1 MWLVSTSFIDP
12 PRQINDLLTKIMSAD
27 AKSITVQPMHAERIV
42 LRFLI
47 AAALLFV
54 PCAAAT
60 EDTGSASTIVVS
72 PAGDQ
77 NDITE
82 LAGVRAI
89 GGWIYPDETD
99 VINKYIPSGTTRIN
113 VNLDWSG
120 HQHSGTDSVSLT
132 IYPTDGS
139 TLGPYPDSSDGTID
153 EKISLSLSDSSSLPA
168 GTWRFYV
175 HGDSVPAEGDAYTL
189 NVLYS

>member
-1 MWLVSTSFIDP
+1 MH
-12 PRQINDLLTKIMSAD
+12 AE
-27 AKSITVQPMHAERIV
+27 SITVQPMHAEKIV
-42 LRFLI
+42 LSILA

-60 EDTGSASTIVVS
+60 GDAGSASTIIVS

-77 NDITE
+77 NGITG
-82 LAGVRAI
+82 LANGVRSI
-89 GGWIYPDETD
+89 DGWIYPGETD
-99 VINKYIPSGTTRIN
+99 IINKYIPSGKTRIN

-132 IYPTDGS
+132 IYPPDGS
-139 TLGPYPDSSDGTID
+139 VLRVYQDSADRKID
-153 EKISLSLSDSSSLPA
+153 EKISLVFSDSPSLPA
-168 GTWRFYV
+168 GTWQFHV
-175 HGDSVPAEGDAYTL
+175 HGDSVPACGDAYTL

>member
-1 MWLVSTSFIDP
+1 
-12 PRQINDLLTKIMSAD
+12 
-27 AKSITVQPMHAERIV
+27 MHAERIV
-42 LRFLI
+42 LSLLV

-60 EDTGSASTIVVS
+60 GDTGSANTIIVS

-77 NDITE
+77 NGITG
-82 LAGVRAI
+82 LASVVRSI
-89 GGWIYPDETD
+89 GGWIYPGETD
-99 VINKYIPSGTTRIN
+99 VINKYIPSGKTTIN

-132 IYPTDGS
+132 IYTPDGS
-139 TLGPYPDSSDGTID
+139 VLGTYLDTADEKTD
-153 EKISLSLSDSSSLPA
+153 EKISLVFSDSPSLPA

-175 HGDSVPAEGDAYTL
+175 YGDSVPAEGDAYTL
-189 NVLYS
+189 NILYS

>member
-1 MWLVSTSFIDP
+1 
-12 PRQINDLLTKIMSAD
+12 
-27 AKSITVQPMHAERIV
+27 MHVERIV
-42 LRFLI
+42 LSLLI

-60 EDTGSASTIVVS
+60 GDAGSVSTIVVS
-72 PAGDQ
+72 PAGDS
-77 NDITE
+77 NGIVE
-82 LAGVRAI
+82 LANAVRSI
-89 GGWIYPDETD
+89 GGRIYPGETD
-99 VINKYIPSGTTRIN
+99 VINKYIPSGKTRIN

-132 IYPTDGS
+132 IYPPDGS
-139 TLGPYPDSSDGTID
+139 TLGAYQDSVDGRTD
-153 EKISLSLSDSSSLPA
+153 EKISLVFSDSSSLPA

-175 HGDSVPAEGDAYTL
+175 YGDSVPAGGDAYTL